1 MSRAGAGA
9 GVVVVGDV
17 LLDVDVHGTVERLC
31 PDAPVPV
38 LDVAGEVARPGG
50 AGLAAALLAGSGAAT
65 TLVTALADDAD
76 ADRLRGMLAPG
87 LAVVSGPAT
96 GGTPVKCRWRSADGP
111 LLRTDRGSGRP
122 ADDFGAAVRTGLR
135 RAILRAGAVL
145 VSDYGRGVTADPQV
159 RRLLADAVA
168 AGTPVVWDPH
178 PKGSDPVPG
187 VIMTPN
193 AGEAAGALGL
203 PGGDPVG
210 CAAEL
215 RRRRESRAVVVTR
228 GDRGAVLVT
237 ASDRVAVPAL
247 DVTGGDPCGA
257 GDAFAGRL
265 AAALAAGAALRTAV
279 ESAVEAAGRFVG
291 AGGAATVRCVDGRW
305 TQVAAGVT
313 ERAS

>member
-1 MSRAGAGA
+1 
-9 GVVVVGDV
+9 
-17 LLDVDVHGTVERLC
+17 
-31 PDAPVPV
+31 
-38 LDVAGEVARPGG
+38 
-50 AGLAAALLAGSGAAT
+50 
-65 TLVTALADDAD
+65 
-76 ADRLRGMLAPG
+76 
-87 LAVVSGPAT
+87 
-96 GGTPVKCRWRSADGP
+96 VKCRWHSADGP
-111 LLRTDRGSGRP
+111 LLRTDTGSGRP
-122 ADDFGAAVRTGLR
+122 ADEFGETVRAGLR
-135 RAILRAGAVL
+135 RALDDVGAVL

-159 RRLLADAVA
+159 RRMLADAVA

-178 PKGSDPVPG
+178 PKGTDPVPG

-193 AGEAAGALGL
+193 AKEAAGALGL

-247 DVTGGDPCGA
+247 DVSGGDPCGA

-265 AAALAAGAALRTAV
+265 AAALAAGSSLPAAV
-279 ESAVEAAGRFVG
+279 QSAVETAGRFVE
-291 AGGAATVRCVDGRW
+291 AGGAATVRCREGRW
-305 TQVAAGVT
+305 TQVGVGLT

>member
-1 MSRAGAGA
+1 MSS
-9 GVVVVGDV
+9 VVVVGDV
-17 LLDVDVHGTVERLC
+17 LLDVDVHGEVERLC

-38 LDVAGEVARPGG
+38 LDVTGEVARPGG
-50 AGLAAALLAGSGAAT
+50 AGLAAALLAGSGVRT
-65 TLVTALADDAD
+65 TLVAALAEDGE
-76 ADRLRGMLAPG
+76 RVRGLLAPT
-87 LAVVSGPAT
+87 LDLITGPAT
-96 GGTPVKCRWRSADGP
+96 GGTPVKCRWHSGEGP
-111 LLRTDRGSGRP
+111 LLRTDTGSGRP
-122 ADDFGAAVRTGLR
+122 ADEFGETVRTALSRVLDG
-135 RAILRAGAVL
+135 AGAVL

-159 RRLLADAVA
+159 RRMLSGAVA

-193 AGEAAGALGL
+193 AEEAAGALGL
-203 PGGDPVG
+203 PGGDAVG

-215 RRRRESRAVVVTR
+215 RRRRESHAVVVTR

-265 AAALAAGAALRTAV
+265 AAALAGGASLRAAV
-279 ESAVEAAGRFVG
+279 ERAVEAAGRFVE
-291 AGGAATVRCVDGRW
+291 AGGAATVRCIDGRW
-305 TQVAAGVT
+305 TQVSPANVS

>member
-1 MSRAGAGA
+1 MSS
-9 GVVVVGDV
+9 VVVVGDV
-17 LLDVDVHGTVERLC
+17 LLDVDVHGEVERLC

-38 LDVAGEVARPGG
+38 LDVTGEVARPGG
-50 AGLAAALLAGSGAAT
+50 AGLAAALLAGSGVRT
-65 TLVTALADDAD
+65 TLVTALAEDGE
-76 ADRLRGMLAPG
+76 RVRGLLAPA
-87 LAVVSGPAT
+87 LELITGPAT
-96 GGTPVKCRWRSADGP
+96 GGTPVKCRWHSAEGP
-111 LLRTDRGSGRP
+111 LLRTDTGSGRP
-122 ADDFGAAVRTGLR
+122 AGEFGETVRTDLS
-135 RAILRAGAVL
+135 RALDGAGAVL

-159 RRLLADAVA
+159 RRMLADAVA

-193 AGEAAGALGL
+193 AKEAAGALGL

-215 RRRRESRAVVVTR
+215 RRRRESHAVVVTR
-228 GDRGAVLVT
+228 GERGAVLVT

-265 AAALAAGAALRTAV
+265 AAALAGGSSLPAAV
-279 ESAVEAAGRFVG
+279 ESAVEAAGRFVE
-291 AGGAATVRCVDGRW
+291 AGGAATVRCLDGRW
-305 TQVAAGVT
+305 TQVSPTSVS

>member
-1 MSRAGAGA
+1 MSS
-9 GVVVVGDV
+9 VVVVGDV
-17 LLDVDVHGTVERLC
+17 LLDVDVHGEVERLC

-50 AGLAAALLAGSGAAT
+50 AGLAAALLAGSGVRT
-65 TLVTALADDAD
+65 TLVTALAEDGE
-76 ADRLRGMLAPG
+76 RVRGLLAPA
-87 LAVVSGPAT
+87 LDLITGPAT
-96 GGTPVKCRWRSADGP
+96 GGTPVKCRWHSADGP
-111 LLRTDRGSGRP
+111 LLRTDTGSGRP
-122 ADDFGAAVRTGLR
+122 SDEFGEVVRTGLSR
-135 RAILRAGAVL
+135 VLDGAGAVL

-159 RRLLADAVA
+159 RRMLSDAVA

-193 AGEAAGALGL
+193 AKEAAGALGL

-215 RRRRESRAVVVTR
+215 RRRRESHAVVVTR

-237 ASDRVAVPAL
+237 ATDRVVVPAL

-265 AAALAAGAALRTAV
+265 AAALAGGASLREAV
-279 ESAVEAAGRFVG
+279 ERAVEAAGRFVE
-291 AGGAATVRCVDGRW
+291 AGGAATVRCIDGRW
-305 TQVAAGVT
+305 TQVSPASVS